1 MSTRRK
7 ATIGSPIP
15 RPARLTGWPIERLAD
30 EIGLDRQR
38 ALQLLRGAVQR
49 GEVARV
55 DSASR
60 VLWAE
65 VPRRNHGGDRRRS
78 KVVHPPL
85 LGISVDSFARE
96 SGVTRA
102 EALQALTA
110 ARDRGEVARIRT
122 AGRTLWARVGG
133 GQITEASAADRR
145 PIIRTNER
153 NQQ

>member
-7 ATIGSPIP
+7 FPTGSPIP
-15 RPARLTGWPIERLAD
+15 RPARLVGWPIERLAD

-55 DSASR
+55 DTAAR

-65 VPRRNHGGDRRRS
+65 VPRQDLGGHRRTS
-78 KVVHPPL
+78 TPV
-85 LGISVDSFARE
+85 LGLTAASFARE
-96 SGVTRA
+96 AGIGLQ
-102 EALQALTA
+102 EAQERLTA
-110 ARDRGEVARIRT
+110 ARDRGEVCRIQT

-133 GQITEASAADRR
+133 GQISEASAADRR
-145 PIIRTNER
+145 PVIRNER
-153 NQQ
+153 ERQ

>member
-7 ATIGSPIP
+7 FPAGSPIP

-49 GEVARV
+49 GEVARI
-55 DSASR
+55 DSAAR
-60 VLWAE
+60 VLWAT
-65 VPRRNHGGDRRRS
+65 VPRQDLGGHRHTS
-78 KVVHPPL
+78 PPV
-85 LGISVDSFARE
+85 LGLSSASFARE
-96 SGVTRA
+96 AGIGLQ
-102 EALQALTA
+102 EAQERLTA
-110 ARDRGEVARIRT
+110 ARDRGEVCRIRT
-122 AGRTLWARVGG
+122 AGRELWARVAG

-145 PIIRTNER
+145 PVIRTNER